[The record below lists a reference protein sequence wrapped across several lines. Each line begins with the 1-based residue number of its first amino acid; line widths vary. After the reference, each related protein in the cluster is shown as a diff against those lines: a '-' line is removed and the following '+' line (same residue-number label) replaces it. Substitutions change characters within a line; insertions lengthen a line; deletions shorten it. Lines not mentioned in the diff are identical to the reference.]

1 MKLPVPYEDQALW
14 LKALGKVLFDQNY
27 TLVDETLCV
36 SLGGPVAAPEHT
48 IQFSAANCL
57 NLFEQ
62 AQLEF
67 GRMKGLPVAEATT
80 EKLVLKNELT
90 GEVVVEKTIPK
101 HMRGADP
108 EIACA
113 CMKLLSAG
121 WTLIAPGFEGVD
133 LEKELDTWRHE
144 HFHGKR
150 DGHFSGEYLERS
162 SQLALARHFFNLRL
176 NSKK

>member
-36 SLGGPVAAPEHT
+36 SLGGPVATPEYT
-48 IQFSAANCL
+48 IRFGAANRL

-62 AQLEF
+62 ARLEF
-67 GRMKGLPVAEATT
+67 GRMNGLPVAEATP

-90 GEVVVEKTIPK
+90 GEVVVDKTIPE

-108 EIACA
+108 EIAYACA
-113 CMKLLSAG
+113 TLLSAG

-133 LEKELDTWRHE
+133 LDGPTIAEEIRRLGPNPSEFDVARRFFEL
-144 HFHGKR
+144 GK
-150 DGHFSGEYLERS
+150 
-162 SQLALARHFFNLRL
+162 
-176 NSKK
+176 NSK

>member
-1 MKLPVPYEDQALW
+1 MTAPDKIC
-14 LKALGKVLFDQNY
+14 
-27 TLVDETLCV
+27 LVDTDDGIKLFW
-36 SLGGPVAAPEHT
+36 GGVPDSWEHVEY
-48 IQFSAANCL
+48 I
-57 NLFEQ
+57 
-62 AQLEF
+62 
-67 GRMKGLPVAEATT
+67 RAEATPK
-80 EKLVLKNELT
+80 KLVLKNELT
-90 GEVVVEKTIPK
+90 GEVVVEKTIPE

-121 WTLIAPGFEGVD
+121 WTLIAPGFEEVD

-150 DGHFSGEYLERS
+150 DGYFNGEYLERS
-162 SQLALARHFFNLRL
+162 SQLALASYFFNLGL